1 MDYKPRILSGSIWD
15 MTPPIHYMGIYG
27 MQLPLCGIY
36 NGSHYIPIY
45 IYISSLSHCIPPHPP
60 CLVKPLSRPVP
71 SLRVAGDGQLG
82 VEESDLAGKI
92 GNGGPVDQWTVHMV
106 HILWWFYGGFM
117 GIYRGFSMAN
127 LWEFHQHWDYHRNRK
142 VMVAVII
149 QWMTHKKPQGF
160 RFSCFCWVE

>member
-1 MDYKPRILSGSIWD
+1 
-15 MTPPIHYMGIYG
+15 MG
-27 MQLPLCGIY
+27 Y
-36 NGSHYIPIY
+36 NSHYVEYTMDPIIFLY

-106 HILWWFYGGFM
+106 HILSG
-117 GIYRGFSMAN
+117 
-127 LWEFHQHWDYHRNRK
+127 Q
-142 VMVAVII
+142 II
-149 QWMTHKKPQGF
+149 IIH
-160 RFSCFCWVE
+160 

>member
-1 MDYKPRILSGSIWD
+1 MGYDTSYTLYGNIWD
-15 MTPPIHYMGIYG
+15 ATPIMWNI
-27 MQLPLCGIY
+27 QWIPLY
-36 NGSHYIPIY
+36 SY

-106 HILWWFYGGFM
+106 HILSG
-117 GIYRGFSMAN
+117 
-127 LWEFHQHWDYHRNRK
+127 Q
-142 VMVAVII
+142 II
-149 QWMTHKKPQGF
+149 IIH
-160 RFSCFCWVE
+160 